1 MSSSRPSSRHRGEAS
16 AGSCPTCGSR
26 RVRLVQE
33 AVVLVVRGVRH
44 RFPDVE
50 HERCLACGER
60 IFGFE
65 ASKRFDAL
73 FTRRRSRA
81 A

>member
-1 MSSSRPSSRHRGEAS
+1 
-16 AGSCPTCGSR
+16 
-26 RVRLVQE
+26 VQE